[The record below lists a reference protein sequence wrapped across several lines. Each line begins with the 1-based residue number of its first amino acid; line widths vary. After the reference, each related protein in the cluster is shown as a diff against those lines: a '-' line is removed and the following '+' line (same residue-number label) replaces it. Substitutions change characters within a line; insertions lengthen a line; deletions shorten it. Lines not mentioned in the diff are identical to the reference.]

1 MHWIDLAHPYD
12 EAMTHIPAGGPPCI
26 RNIFDI
32 ERDPFNLQELRL
44 VSHLGTHVDAP
55 MHFIKGGRTIDT
67 YALDD
72 LGGEGWVLPISRGP
86 NEPITVKDLEAT
98 GAKVEQGQIVLLATG
113 WDRKFSTPDY
123 HTHPYLSD
131 EAARWLLDRRVKMVG
146 VDFFSA
152 DLPVP
157 RRPKDFDW
165 PVHHLLL
172 GNGILIAE
180 NLANLTAVAGRR
192 LTIGA
197 FPLKIKGGDGAPAR
211 IFALEP

>member
-1 MHWIDLAHPYD
+1 MHWIDLAHPYH

-32 ERDPFNLQELRL
+32 ERDP
-44 VSHLGTHVDAP
+44 
-55 MHFIKGGRTIDT
+55 
-67 YALDD
+67 
-72 LGGEGWVLPISRGP
+72 
-86 NEPITVKDLEAT
+86 
-98 GAKVEQGQIVLLATG
+98 
-113 WDRKFSTPDY
+113 
-123 HTHPYLSD
+123 
-131 EAARWLLDRRVKMVG
+131 KMVG

-157 RRPKDFDW
+157 RRPKDFTW

-192 LTIGA
+192 LTISA

>member
-1 MHWIDLAHPYD
+1 MRWFDLAHPYH

-26 RNIFDI
+26 RTILDV
-32 ERDPFNLQELRL
+32 ERNAFNLQELRL

-55 MHFIKGGRTIDT
+55 LHFIKGGRTIDT

-72 LGGEGWVLPISRGP
+72 LAGEGSVLPISRGP
-86 NEPITVKDLEAT
+86 NEQITVKDLEAT
-98 GAKVEQGQIVLLATG
+98 GAKVERGQIVLLATG
-113 WDRKFSTPDY
+113 WDRKFSTPEY
-123 HTHPYLSD
+123 HTHPYLSL

-152 DLPVP
+152 DLPVFQ
-157 RRPKDFDW
+157 RPKGFDW

-172 GNGILIAE
+172 GNGVLIAE
-180 NLANLTAVAGRR
+180 NLANLTALQGRR

-211 IFALEP
+211 IFAVEP